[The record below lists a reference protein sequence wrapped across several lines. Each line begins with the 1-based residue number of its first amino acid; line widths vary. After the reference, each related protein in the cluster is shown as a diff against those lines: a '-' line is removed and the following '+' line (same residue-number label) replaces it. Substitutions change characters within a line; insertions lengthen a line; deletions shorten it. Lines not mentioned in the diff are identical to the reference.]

1 MPCRG
6 LESRMG
12 DVGRQMLGRGFQL
25 AALGPRIHWE
35 KLWSLQIQ
43 MAGDQWGR
51 YCEHLEAFG
60 CSKNPMKSHQIGN
73 LNVGGSS
80 QPPLCSFVCL
90 LVVTD
95 RKRIPNNFIGS
106 IIS

>member
-1 MPCRG
+1 
-6 LESRMG
+6 MG
-12 DVGRQMLGRGFQL
+12 DVERQMLAEGSSL
-25 AALGPRIHWE
+25 LHLGPRIHWQ

-43 MAGDQWGR
+43 MVGDQWGR
-51 YCEHLEAFG
+51 YCENLEAFG
-60 CSKNPMKSHQIGN
+60 YRSKNPVKSCKIVS

-95 RKRIPNNFIGS
+95 RKRIPNHFVGS
-106 IIS
+106 IVS